1 MKMNKKIVIPA
12 GVAAVLVTALVLGN
26 IGGQLTREY
35 VSANVAPFDVEY
47 GTEIADVI
55 AKGTITDVRTESTGD
70 PDHPFVAIATLQVE
84 EYLKNPQQSMTIEV
98 RDVGQGIFDHPKHG
112 KVEVVA
118 EESSDFK
125 AGEKVLLFLDYDE
138 GNVLGDGYY
147 VIGIFQGKYSLKD
160 DGTAKNAD
168 PSKDTTQQELEQK
181 IKNELAQKQK

>member
-12 GVAAVLVTALVLGN
+12 GVAAVLVAALVLGST
-26 IGGQLTREY
+26 GGALTREY

-55 AKGTITDVRTESTGD
+55 ARGTISDVRTESTGD

-84 EYLKNPQQSMTIEV
+84 EYLKNPQESTTIEV
-98 RDVGQGIFDHPKHG
+98 RDYGQGVYDHPKHG
-112 KVEVVA
+112 KVEVIA
-118 EESSDFK
+118 DDSSDFK

-147 VIGIFQGKYSLKD
+147 VIGAFQGKYSIKD

-168 PSKDTTQQELEQK
+168 PSKDTTLQELEKK
-181 IKNELAQKQK
+181 IKDELAKKKQ